1 MRFLIDK
8 AVKQESLIVC
18 KHVHILLP
26 LTFLLYTLY
35 RNTYQQGSLLLQSLN
50 FENRETFT
58 LLKSIL

>member
-26 LTFLLYTLY
+26 LTSKENTISNFFTLYTL
-35 RNTYQQGSLLLQSLN
+35 
-50 FENRETFT
+50 
-58 LLKSIL
+58 